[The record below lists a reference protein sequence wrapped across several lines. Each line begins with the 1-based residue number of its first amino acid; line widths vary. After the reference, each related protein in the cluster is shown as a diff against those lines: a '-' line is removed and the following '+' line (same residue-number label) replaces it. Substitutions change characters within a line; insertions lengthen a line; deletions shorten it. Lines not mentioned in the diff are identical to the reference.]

1 MKLLKT
7 KGITNVTLLVFIQ
20 DSSAT
25 TGTGLAGVTASMI
38 TAYYARVEDD
48 NDVTIAEIS
57 LVDAVGT
64 GTDHT
69 DGVIE
74 EISANLKGW
83 YRLDIP
89 DACCA
94 TGADTVGINLQ
105 DNASNNIAQVTIE
118 IQLIDVNLSD
128 SVRFGMTALPNAA
141 ADAAAGLPI
150 SDAGGLDLD
159 AKLANTN
166 EVTAARMGALTDWI
180 NGERLDLLLDA
191 VLVDTAEI
199 GAAGGGLTSIPWN
212 SAWDAEVESEVND
225 ALVVLQLDHLLH
237 VADASTTTNSSI
249 IAKMVSKSGT
259 PAFSSFNN
267 TTDSLEALRDNQSG
281 ATAAAI
287 ADAVWDEDATGH
299 QTGGTFGQAIGDPGS
314 NTETMYDAVVT
325 DAAGTN
331 VAADVI
337 AVKAE
342 TVSIVAD
349 TNELQGDWTNGGR
362 LDLIVDAIL
371 VDTAQVGVAV
381 GASISAD
388 IAAVKAETVL
398 IVADTNELQGDWT
411 NGGRLDLIIDAV
423 LVDTG
428 TTIPGTI
435 TTVDS
440 NVDAILVDTG
450 TTLPATLAT
459 IDTNVDDIE
468 TAVITN
474 ATGTDIAAD
483 IIAMKVDTAAT
494 LVDTAEIGT
503 AGAGLTNVGGAA
515 TELSGIPA
523 TTSNVLDQVQ
533 FLFMALRNKIDV
545 TATVKEV
552 HNNAGTVI
560 GTKTLSDDGTTYSET
575 KMA

>member
-1 MKLLKT
+1 M
-7 KGITNVTLLVFIQ
+7 
-20 DSSAT
+20 
-25 TGTGLAGVTASMI
+25 
-38 TAYYARVEDD
+38 
-48 NDVTIAEIS
+48 
-57 LVDAVGT
+57 
-64 GTDHT
+64 
-69 DGVIE
+69 
-74 EISANLKGW
+74 
-83 YRLDIP
+83 
-89 DACCA
+89 
-94 TGADTVGINLQ
+94 
-105 DNASNNIAQVTIE
+105 
-118 IQLIDVNLSD
+118 
-128 SVRFGMTALPNAA
+128 
-141 ADAAAGLPI
+141 
-150 SDAGGLDLD
+150 
-159 AKLANTN
+159 
-166 EVTAARMGALTDWI
+166 
-180 NGERLDLLLDA
+180 
-191 VLVDTAEI
+191 
-199 GAAGGGLTSIPWN
+199 
-212 SAWDAEVESEVND
+212 
-225 ALVVLQLDHLLH
+225 
-237 VADASTTTNSSI
+237 
-249 IAKMVSKSGT
+249 
-259 PAFSSFNN
+259 
-267 TTDSLEALRDNQSG
+267 
-281 ATAAAI
+281 
-287 ADAVWDEDATGH
+287 
-299 QTGGTFGQAIGDPGS
+299 
-314 NTETMYDAVVT
+314 
-325 DAAGTN
+325 
-331 VAADVI
+331 
-337 AVKAE
+337 
-342 TVSIVAD
+342 
-349 TNELQGDWTNGGR
+349 
-362 LDLIVDAIL
+362 
-371 VDTAQVGVAV
+371 AV

-411 NGGRLDLIIDAV
+411 NGGRLDLIVDAI